1 MRPSHLQEVR
11 LVHDIIPINLFPLRP
26 LDADT
31 LAADPRCSAPGVFV
45 IVAAGAEPRWAFV
58 GKADVSIAE
67 SIRALGQ
74 GRGPLAALVR
84 EGGAFVP
91 VVMRNPEWREAA
103 AAHLRREFAPLHNAP
118 DVPESKQPCVIQFH
132 GSAAGRPAYLP
143 GAGGGQGRAA

>member
-1 MRPSHLQEVR
+1 MNDV
-11 LVHDIIPINLFPLRP
+11 IPINLFPLRP
-26 LDADT
+26 LTADT
-31 LAADPRCSAPGVFV
+31 LATDPRCASPGVFV
-45 IVAAGAEPRWAFV
+45 IVATGAEPCWAFV

-103 AAHLRREFAPLHNAP
+103 SAFLRRQFAPLHNDPDAP
-118 DVPESKQPCVIQFH
+118 ENKHPCIIQFH
-132 GSAAGRPAYLP
+132 GSAEGRPPYRP
-143 GAGGGQGRAA
+143 GASGGQGRAA